1 MWPMDTFVKYNQNE
15 LLEKWNRKPDDIHSI
30 SPRFLFFMIGN
41 SRCILPSNCSKRCS
55 GLPSECLYLPGS
67 GELSADMAW
76 NSPSCGDKASYLKV
90 CFPPC
95 AARVSFS
102 ASLRPA
108 SPGPLILFP
117 WSSKGPGDLEAQDDE
132 CKTEVGREEMPLLP
146 AAVGLFPCWG
156 CVPVLLHLCRYLA
169 GIPSKVKILHMANK
183 GAVDMRPLPR
193 RATFVMIY

>member
-1 MWPMDTFVKYNQNE
+1 MWPMDTFIKYNQNE

-76 NSPSCGDKASYLKV
+76 NSPSCGDKASYLKA

-117 WSSKGPGDLEAQDDE
+117 WSSKGPGWPGSPGRWVQDRGGAGGDAAAS
-132 CKTEVGREEMPLLP
+132 CCGWVVPLLRMRS
-146 AAVGLFPCWG
+146 C
-156 CVPVLLHLCRYLA
+156 
-169 GIPSKVKILHMANK
+169 PSSSLQIFSWNPKQSKDIAHGK
-183 GAVDMRPLPR
+183 
-193 RATFVMIY
+193 